1 MRERINKKKRTPK
14 RIILAICEG
23 ETEAA
28 YIELLKRHYR
38 LPVVI
43 KSKIAGNKISQRLVS
58 QYVNELGLSKKD
70 DCIVFFIY
78 DMDIQDIIDTL
89 SGLEGMAILSNP
101 CIELWFLLHSGCY
114 YKSATSDEI
123 VKTLLKSSPEWH
135 RYKKG
140 SFSYGQQNLLL
151 SNISVASENADK
163 LRFPENPSSN
173 MTQFIQILEEL
184 KNR

>member
-78 DMDIQDIIDTL
+78 DMDIQDIIVYVIIACVFAVIIRYVYRQLTGKNKGCNCDSCPKHGGDCHCHDTQ
-89 SGLEGMAILSNP
+89 
-101 CIELWFLLHSGCY
+101 
-114 YKSATSDEI
+114 K
-123 VKTLLKSSPEWH
+123 
-135 RYKKG
+135 
-140 SFSYGQQNLLL
+140 
-151 SNISVASENADK
+151 
-163 LRFPENPSSN
+163 
-173 MTQFIQILEEL
+173 
-184 KNR
+184 